1 MEEKINLDD
10 LSSKDP
16 GVKFGCAKKLLSI
29 ARNNP
34 SSLYL
39 DIDFFI
45 KILDSGNHIL
55 KWTAIDII
63 GNLSRVDKDNKV
75 DKLIR
80 KMYGYLNSGELIT
93 VNHAISALSDIAL
106 AKPEYQDDII
116 SELLKVEHYSYPTD
130 ECRNIAIGKVILAFG
145 NYSDK
150 LVNNKEVIAF
160 VSRQTKNR
168 RSATAKKA
176 EQLLKKLNRTSENKH

>member
-1 MEEKINLDD
+1 
-10 LSSKDP
+10 
-16 GVKFGCAKKLLSI
+16 
-29 ARNNP
+29 
-34 SSLYL
+34 
-39 DIDFFI
+39 
-45 KILDSGNHIL
+45 
-55 KWTAIDII
+55 
-63 GNLSRVDKDNKV
+63 
-75 DKLIR
+75 
-80 KMYGYLNSGELIT
+80 MYGYLNSGELIT

-116 SELLKVEHYSYPTD
+116 SELLKVEHFSYPTD

-160 VSRQTKNR
+160 ASRETKNR

-176 EQLLKKLNRTSENKH
+176 EQLLKKLNRTSGNKH